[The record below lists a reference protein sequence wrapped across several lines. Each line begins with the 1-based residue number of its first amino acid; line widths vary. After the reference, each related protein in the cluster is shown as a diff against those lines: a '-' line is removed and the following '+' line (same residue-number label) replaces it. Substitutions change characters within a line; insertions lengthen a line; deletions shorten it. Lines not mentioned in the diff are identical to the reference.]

1 MGWWWGGVRGGQLN
15 GHMATWRAARG
26 AWGRSL
32 MAGAGGGR
40 EDNYTLT
47 GTRKPS
53 VAETEITNLTLS
65 PHQRVVCQTHTHTQ
79 YLSF

>member
-1 MGWWWGGVRGGQLN
+1 MKSETLAFTLRFIEGGGGRGGQE
-15 GHMATWRAARG
+15 GGAATWRAARG

-32 MAGAGGGR
+32 MGGLAEEGG
-40 EDNYTLT
+40 EDNYTLA

-65 PHQRVVCQTHTHTQ
+65 PHH
-79 YLSF
+79 